1 MKKLT
6 VLIACCLGV
15 LFFASCD
22 PEVIEDIL
30 AKKPTVEFVTEEHV
44 TSAETYGINMNESL
58 TLNVRIAPNEESGSG
73 LNEFVFTIQKTNE
86 NGEIVL
92 EDRQAITEDK
102 YDPHFFEETFQ
113 FTEAGNYYVTALV
126 RDDAGAENVAVAYV
140 DVAAPIVE
148 PLGNFTG
155 NLKIAG
161 TVTVNNPFTGSNE
174 IELTPMDA
182 ATTIQLGN
190 TDENGMSEA
199 ILNID
204 GNQVTLQCKRDGD
217 TFIFDTFHFTKP
229 LDLTVFTVDFNIEIT
244 DMVGTL
250 HDDMM
255 TITAIAKGDGSYQQL
270 VTANLDGN
278 MEGELEKDK
287 E

>member
-22 PEVIEDIL
+22 PEVIEDL
-30 AKKPTVEFVTEEHV
+30 LSKKPTVEFVTEEHV
-44 TSAETYGINMNESL
+44 TSAETYGIYVNESL

-73 LNEFVFTIQKTNE
+73 LNEFIFTIQKSNE
-86 NGEIVL
+86 DGVIVL
-92 EDRQAITEDK
+92 EDRKAITEDK
-102 YDPHFFEETFQ
+102 YAPHFFEETFQ
-113 FTEAGNYYVTALV
+113 FTEAGNYLVTAFV
-126 RDDAGAENVAVAYV
+126 KDDAGAENAAVAYV

-148 PLGNFTG
+148 SLGSFTG
-155 NLKIAG
+155 NLKISGA
-161 TVTVNNPFTGSNE
+161 VTVNNPFTGSNE
-174 IELTPMDA
+174 LDLTPMDVV
-182 ATTIQLGN
+182 TNIELGN
-190 TDENGMSEA
+190 TDENGMAEA

-204 GNQVTLQCKRDGD
+204 GSLITLQCKREGD

-229 LDLTVFTVDFNIEIT
+229 LDLTVFTVDFNIEIS

-255 TITAIAKGDGSYQQL
+255 SITAIAKGDGSYQQL
-270 VTANLDGN
+270 VTATLDGQ
-278 MEGELEKDK
+278 MDGELEKDK